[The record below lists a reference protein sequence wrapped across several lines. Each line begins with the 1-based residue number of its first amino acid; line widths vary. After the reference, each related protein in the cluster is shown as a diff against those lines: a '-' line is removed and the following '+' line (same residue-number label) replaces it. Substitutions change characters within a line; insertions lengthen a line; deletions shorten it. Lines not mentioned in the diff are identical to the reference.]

1 MGAVT
6 SRLAPHIISQ
16 AMDDVNRQVLQYL
29 STEVL
34 QYLQIF
40 GGYSEVFP
48 FVSIEV
54 PQYINCCWS
63 SVMIHHCCNQFSRD
77 CRLSANLQLKSH
89 RTSFPTIK
97 VSWLSST
104 VTRPGAT
111 DKGMVG
117 EGRKKKEAA
126 SEKKKCILCNYSL
139 IKHWLTFSE

>member
-54 PQYINCCWS
+54 PQYINCC
-63 SVMIHHCCNQFSRD
+63 
-77 CRLSANLQLKSH
+77 
-89 RTSFPTIK
+89 
-97 VSWLSST
+97 
-104 VTRPGAT
+104 
-111 DKGMVG
+111 
-117 EGRKKKEAA
+117 
-126 SEKKKCILCNYSL
+126 
-139 IKHWLTFSE
+139 